1 MRPRLPLVNSCM
13 EKCPQVL
20 RGAVSLLLLLF
31 FTATSFAQDLEIYCV
46 WGNGGAGTCN
56 VVRGPNGTVALLDET
71 GGNIDAS
78 ALYNNI
84 LVPKGITDIHYAV
97 AGHYDSDHIGGLDDL
112 VSLMGG
118 TSHFGTFYDRGGT
131 VDDNGDPISPA
142 YLNLVT
148 ASVKRRTVKVDG
160 SSDIDL
166 GNGATIRFLSVGAPD
181 TTPALY
187 IRGRPNVTSGIS
199 ENNKSISVL
208 VTYNCFD
215 FYFGSDLEGTGEQ
228 AVAQVATQDLGRD
241 VDILH
246 VDHHG
251 ADTNGVNSLSFFQTM
266 DPEVA
271 VISVWSN
278 SYGHPRRTTVERL
291 EQVVEPLPQRIIRL
305 APGDVG
311 KATWAPEDMP
321 YCLTTNRHLV
331 ITTDGI
337 TYTVSTV
344 PRSGGNDITEPGLN
358 NHSTDQGC
366 IAPTATPTPPPP
378 ITLHTNKTA
387 FSTSDTIV
395 ITADVRATANFT
407 PYVRFALPDGSYLYL
422 ISGGRFARGAK
433 PFLKGPLTLRADIA
447 GYGVAQITF
456 SGIAPGSYALQGALV
471 GGGGIIN
478 GINETALSVE

>member
-1 MRPRLPLVNSCM
+1 MNKKQISMVALILIF
-13 EKCPQVL
+13 L
-20 RGAVSLLLLLF
+20 GAFSTSGSL
-31 FTATSFAQDLEIYCV
+31 AQNLEIYCV
-46 WGNGGAGTCN
+46 WGNNHQGTCTM
-56 VVRGPNGTVALLDET
+56 VRGPNGTVTLLDET
-71 GGNIDAS
+71 GGSPEANL
-78 ALYNNI
+78 LYNDI
-84 LVPKGITDIHYAV
+84 LVPKGITYIRYAT
-97 AGHYDSDHIGGLDDL
+97 ACHYDGDHIGGLDDL
-112 VSLMGG
+112 VSKMGG

-131 VDDNGDPISPA
+131 VDDDGNAISAA
-142 YLNLVT
+142 YLATV
-148 ASVKRRTVKVDG
+148 SGKRQTPSLDG

-166 GNGATIRFLSVGAPD
+166 GNGAIIRFLSLGAPN

-228 AVAQVATQDLGRD
+228 AVAQVVTQDLGRNID
-241 VDILH
+241 VLH

-251 ADTNGVNSLSFFQTM
+251 SDTHGINSLTFFQTM

-278 SYGHPRRTTVERL
+278 SYGHPRRDTVENL

-311 KATWAPEDMP
+311 DPDWAPEDMP

-366 IAPTATPTPPPP
+366 VAPTATPPPPP
-378 ITLHTNKTA
+378 TPLPLILRPDKTVFATAGSIT
-387 FSTSDTIV
+387 

-407 PYVRFALPDGSYLYL
+407 PYVRLALPGGKYLYL
-422 ISGGRFARGAK
+422 MNGGRFARGAK
-433 PFLKGPLTLRADIA
+433 PFIKGHLTLRTAIA
-447 GYGVAQITF
+447 GYRVAQIAF
-456 SGIAPGSYALQGALV
+456 SGIAPGNYALQGALV
-471 GGGGIIN
+471 RSGRIID
-478 GINETALSVE
+478 GINETTLTVQ